1 MSAQNELDDAMRT
14 PRAMAQAYEAGWRA
28 ALAQLEPV
36 GWMQKSTRVIRCDWE
51 FDKSGY
57 VPVYAVQE
65 QSE

>member
-1 MSAQNELDDAMRT
+1 
-14 PRAMAQAYEAGWRA
+14 MAQAYEAGWRA